1 MFNNNGGL
9 GGGNGPYDYIGSPQH
24 AEAMRF
30 EHEQALN
37 RERMRGSSQFND
49 GVIYGANA
57 AWDNANV
64 QINQL
69 KWERE
74 QLILQV
80 QGLQTRLYNVKD
92 SFTETVANANAAID
106 SWKKINS
113 EIEDEIIVLK
123 SEKQKLDVA
132 NKNLKNQSSS
142 TQELSKVIT
151 TLQEANQKML
161 IELRALRRNNEMT

>member
-1 MFNNNGGL
+1 MFNNNGGQ

-30 EHEQALN
+30 EHEQALG
-37 RERMRGSSQFND
+37 RERMHGNGQFND

-69 KWERE
+69 KWERG

-80 QGLQTRLYNVKD
+80 QNLQGQLSQIRDNYNQ
-92 SFTETVANANAAID
+92 TVNNAHTTINKWKKLSSGFEGEID
-106 SWKKINS
+106 S
-113 EIEDEIIVLK
+113 
-123 SEKQKLDVA
+123 
-132 NKNLKNQSSS
+132 LKNEKAALVKENEALKKQSSGS
-142 TQELSKVIT
+142 EELTKVIT

-161 IELRALRRNNEMT
+161 TELRALRRNNEIT